1 MWYTVYS
8 VLRAMV
14 DAYFDDE
21 SEYWGLI
28 SMMNQNTSA
37 DTAERFVSLEIME
50 RDLEVA
56 HNNLEAAHND
66 LEVANNN
73 LEAAEDKIKKL
84 KNKIKELEAKVEVL
98 DEELHSNS
106 TTTTC

>member
-1 MWYTVYS
+1 MYCSIKASCSWYTVYS

-56 HNNLEAAHND
+56 HNNLEVAHSD
-66 LEVANNN
+66 

-84 KNKIKELEAKVEVL
+84 KNKIKELEAKVEQL
-98 DEELHSNS
+98 EEELDSK
-106 TTTTC
+106 